1 MMNEGADVIVVGA
14 GPAGSTAA
22 KSLADR
28 GYSTFLIDRSNFPR
42 HKTCA
47 SWINRL
53 AFERFAYLQNS
64 LSELVENPF

>member
-1 MMNEGADVIVVGA
+1 MIYKADVVVTGA

-22 KSLADR
+22 TLLARQGYRVILLDR
-28 GYSTFLIDRSNFPR
+28 ATFPR

-53 AFERFAYLQNS
+53 AFERFPYLS
-64 LSELVENPF
+64 RRID